1 MGDGMP
7 TFDEAKATLKA
18 AHIEQG
24 FRLIDEHQRE
34 LYFAVGQT
42 DRVRLF
48 VSEEEIEEYRSVADQ
63 LTTLHVS
70 PVETSIVG
78 TTFREQLVQI
88 VAPSR
93 VPIFLFR
100 DRPIRFVNEGSETV
114 ILAGPPSRMFVNFF
128 RSRKG
133 QSAFLRERLDRASI
147 GAGRATVKEVFDR
160 LLTIRMDAAEPL
172 SEAQLSEITQLF
184 ESCLFELLYMR
195 STPIQ
200 LQDEWPSFAA
210 RRRSFVPGRGGLS
223 RCPRLFHIYRL
234 RRGAPEAVLA
244 REF

>member
-1 MGDGMP
+1 MGIEMP
-7 TFDEAKATLKA
+7 TFDEAKAALKA

-34 LYFAVGQT
+34 LYFAVT
-42 DRVRLF
+42 ERMRLF

-63 LTTLHVS
+63 LATLHVS

-78 TTFREQLVQI
+78 TTFREQLIQI
-88 VAPSR
+88 VGPLR
-93 VPIFLFR
+93 VPIFSFR
-100 DRPIRFVNEGSETV
+100 DRPIRFVNEAGETV
-114 ILAGPPSRMFVNFF
+114 ILAGPPSPMFVNFF

-133 QSAFLRERLDRASI
+133 QSAFLRERLS
-147 GAGRATVKEVFDR
+147 GQGQATLKQVFDR

-172 SEAQLSEITQLF
+172 SEAQLSEITPLF

-200 LQDEWPSFAA
+200 LQTNGHHSQLDD
-210 RRRSFVPGRGGLS
+210 V
-223 RCPRLFHIYRL
+223 
-234 RRGAPEAVLA
+234 VLYQG
-244 REF
+244 EQ